1 MQAGSGC
8 SRGTIIC
15 VLPVSAGKQKS
26 RDLKSTRLSPE
37 RLTTSSGAIS
47 CIVFACVFGGALL
60 GMYLRSALPREH
72 LTDDSKD
79 AMKVAMG
86 LIATMCALI
95 LGLLVTSAKSSYDAQ
110 NTDLQQVAAKVVLL
124 DRFLAHYGPET
135 KETRDVLRSGFSLLL
150 DRLWSNDKAMPVS
163 AEVLLDKIQELSPKD
178 DSQRSLKT
186 EALGLTFDLAQTR
199 WLQFEQVS
207 GAVPMPLLVMLV
219 FWLTTLF
226 IGLGLLTPLNRT
238 MITCLLVSA
247 LTVSSA
253 IFLTLSFCSP
263 YAGLIRVSS
272 APLRAA
278 LAQLGK

>member
-1 MQAGSGC
+1 
-8 SRGTIIC
+8 
-15 VLPVSAGKQKS
+15 LPQ
-26 RDLKSTRLSPE
+26 D
-37 RLTTSSGAIS
+37 
-47 CIVFACVFGGALL
+47 
-60 GMYLRSALPREH
+60 H
-72 LTDDSKD
+72 LTDDAKD

-86 LIATMCALI
+86 LVATMCALI

-124 DRFLAHYGPET
+124 DRILARYGPET
-135 KETRDVLRSGFSLLL
+135 KEARDVLRGGFSLLL

-186 EALGLTFDLAQTR
+186 EALRMTFDLAQTR

-207 GAVPMPLLVMLV
+207 GAVPMPMLMMLV

-226 IGLGLLTPLNRT
+226 VGLGLLTPANRT
-238 MITCLLVSA
+238 MVACLLVSA

-253 IFLTLSFCSP
+253 IFLTLEFYSP
-263 YAGLIRVSS
+263 YTGWIRVSS